1 MTKIVKPNYRE
12 LTENFL
18 ETRSEKDYTSLYRKV
33 KPGLRS
39 YIGKIVKDSEATEDI
54 LVNTLTKMWTKIDQ
68 YDPQYQ
74 ITTWLYRIAF
84 NECLGFINERNKKT
98 SLTRLQEYGLEVN
111 DGGTVAI
118 ETIGSLVEDM
128 DFKTE
133 MDLWEEDN
141 ELQARYESCLRAM
154 EQLKPIYRDIVVDR
168 LINKVKY
175 EDLADKYKLP
185 LQTIKNRIRRGKSL
199 IAESIGQKI
208 VETND

>member
-118 ETIGSLVEDM
+118 ETSGSLVEDM

>member
-111 DGGTVAI
+111 DGGIVAI